1 MTIITDHPI
10 LVGRVNVYG
19 SHPSRIVHA
28 ICERTPSESV
38 CGLTLRDDAIT
49 WRAESAEAVTCKRC
63 READVRA
70 HTEVT

>member
-1 MTIITDHPI
+1 MTTITDHPI

-19 SHPSRIVHA
+19 AHPSRIVHEVFEA
-28 ICERTPSESV
+28 DPTCSV
-38 CGLTLRDDAIT
+38 CGIALTPDAIT
-49 WRAESAEAVTCKRC
+49 WTAGGREAVTCKRC